1 MCTHLTANVVS
12 SPYQISLPKLST
24 RETEEQTETSGED
37 RAYYSTPVRL
47 FASKREAEGRSCL
60 FPCRCRSCFRELPL
74 TSTPGAS
81 SPLWLCAPTPVRSF
95 FCFLSPLCFTSSMS
109 FRLGRADPPHLA
121 RCRCTGSRQSSAP
134 YTHFTQRA
142 HTPPSP
148 FVGLT
153 ESSTVAQ
160 RLFRSN
166 LALWCAL
173 GSPPGLKANCVKPPR
188 LCPCPQEQR
197 SARFSV
203 IVHLGCAHFS
213 AHFSLPS
220 PSPSF
225 PSPPLPAPVPQPPS
239 LPN

>member
-95 FCFLSPLCFTSSMS
+95 FVCFLSSLLHILHVVQAWPCRPAPLCTVPMH
-109 FRLGRADPPHLA
+109 GRPPKLCAIHPLYTP
-121 RCRCTGSRQSSAP
+121 RTDSPVSVCGLDGVLYSRAAAVQIK
-134 YTHFTQRA
+134 FW
-142 HTPPSP
+142 
-148 FVGLT
+148 L
-153 ESSTVAQ
+153 
-160 RLFRSN
+160 
-166 LALWCAL
+166 CAVRWEVQ
-173 GSPPGLKANCVKPPR
+173 PGLEANCVKPPR
-188 LCPCPQEQR
+188 LRPRP
-197 SARFSV
+197 
-203 IVHLGCAHFS
+203 
-213 AHFSLPS
+213 
-220 PSPSF
+220 
-225 PSPPLPAPVPQPPS
+225 
-239 LPN
+239 

>member
-1 MCTHLTANVVS
+1 MCTHLTANAVS
-12 SPYQISLPKLST
+12 SPHQISLPKPST

-95 FCFLSPLCFTSSMS
+95 FVCLFSLSSLLHILHVVQAWPCRPAPLCTVPMH
-109 FRLGRADPPHLA
+109 GRPAELCAIHPLYTA
-121 RCRCTGSRQSSAP
+121 LVGSA
-134 YTHFTQRA
+134 
-142 HTPPSP
+142 
-148 FVGLT
+148 

-166 LALWCAL
+166 FWLCGVRWEVQ
-173 GSPPGLKANCVKPPR
+173 PGLKANCVKPPR
-188 LCPCPQEQR
+188 LRPRPR
-197 SARFSV
+197 RTAISSV
-203 IVHLGCAHFS
+203 IVHLDCAHLS

-225 PSPPLPAPVPQPPS
+225 PSPPLPAPEPQPPS

>member
-95 FCFLSPLCFTSSMS
+95 FVFSLLSASHPPCRSGSPVQTRPTLHGADAQAA
-109 FRLGRADPPHLA
+109 GRALRHTPTLHN
-121 RCRCTGSRQSSAP
+121 
-134 YTHFTQRA
+134 A
-142 HTPPSP
+142 HT
-148 FVGLT
+148 LL
-153 ESSTVAQ
+153 
-160 RLFRSN
+160 RLR
-166 LALWCAL
+166 LWA
-173 GSPPGLKANCVKPPR
+173 
-188 LCPCPQEQR
+188 
-197 SARFSV
+197 
-203 IVHLGCAHFS
+203 
-213 AHFSLPS
+213 
-220 PSPSF
+220 
-225 PSPPLPAPVPQPPS
+225 
-239 LPN
+239 